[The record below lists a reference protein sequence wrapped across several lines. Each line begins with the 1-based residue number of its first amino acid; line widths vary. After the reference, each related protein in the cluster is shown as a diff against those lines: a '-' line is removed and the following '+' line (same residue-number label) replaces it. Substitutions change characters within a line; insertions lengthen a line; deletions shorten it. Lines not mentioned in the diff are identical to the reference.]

1 MLLIRSLGNLLFLF
15 QLMVWVSDIYQ
26 PQYSMVLKIKYYLF
40 VCKNECVEEYSM
52 TNSDLQNS
60 ELINWWVGARKLE
73 MLFMIG
79 NIT

>member
-1 MLLIRSLGNLLFLF
+1 
-15 QLMVWVSDIYQ
+15 
-26 PQYSMVLKIKYYLF
+26 MVLKIKYYLF

-52 TNSDLQNS
+52 TSSDLQNS
-60 ELINWWVGARKLE
+60 ELINWWVGAVKLE